1 MHLQNLFSLHPW
13 PVRTILSLVMPCLLQ
28 QFVLADQP
36 PDGYRLV
43 YSQDFR
49 ESDALDDFQFSDP
62 AAWRLGTQNG
72 RYFMEQF
79 QPSNYEYKVHSP
91 YNIGLVRTLRLRNF
105 ILECEL
111 LQTGKDYGHR
121 DMCLF
126 YNFQNRSHFYYSH
139 IATKPDNHAHG
150 CFLVDNKPRIRI
162 DGDRTNGFDWGK
174 NTWHQFRLI
183 RNADRGTISLFADG
197 GNTPI
202 MTATDKTF
210 GWGHVGFGTFDDTG
224 RVSNVKIWAPETQPG
239 AENKKLF
246 AE

>member
-1 MHLQNLFSLHPW
+1 MRLRHLFLLHPW
-13 PVRTILSLVMPCLLQ
+13 FLSFILNIAVPYFLQ
-28 QFVLADQP
+28 EVVIATEP
-36 PDGYRLV
+36 PDGYQLV

-49 ESDALDDFQFSDP
+49 EPNALHDFQFSDP

-79 QPSNYEYKVHSP
+79 RPSKYEYKVRSP
-91 YNIGLVRTLRLRNF
+91 YNIGLLRTLRLRNF
-105 ILECEL
+105 ILECDL

-174 NTWHQFRLI
+174 NTWHQFRLV

-210 GWGHVGFGTFDDTG
+210 GWGHLGFGTFDDTG

-239 AENKKLF
+239 AENKNLF